1 MKIDFEFVCVNTENY
16 INKDNEKEV
25 KRRSKEVKMKR
36 RLKEDL
42 RIMKN
47 VNVTEDN
54 ILCDRFVLR
63 H

>member
-1 MKIDFEFVCVNTENY
+1 
-16 INKDNEKEV
+16 
-25 KRRSKEVKMKR
+25 MKR

-42 RIMKN
+42 RIIKN

>member
-1 MKIDFEFVCVNTENY
+1 MKRG
-16 INKDNEKEV
+16 INK
-25 KRRSKEVKMKR
+25 
-36 RLKEDL
+36 KEDL

-54 ILCDRFVLR
+54 ILSDGFTVR

>member
-1 MKIDFEFVCVNTENY
+1 MKRG
-16 INKDNEKEV
+16 INK
-25 KRRSKEVKMKR
+25 
-36 RLKEDL
+36 KEDL

-54 ILCDRFVLR
+54 ILCDVFIVR

>member
-1 MKIDFEFVCVNTENY
+1 MRKHTENY
-16 INKDNEKEV
+16 INKNNEKEV